1 MRALSSSMWDLVPC
15 PDIELKP
22 PALGAPGPP
31 GKSLR
36 FTLCAVKFC
45 GSRQMHN
52 VAYPSYS
59 SIQNFVLPKNP
70 LRFSCSSFSSSSRT
84 PGQHGSLYSVYSFT
98 FSRMSCNWIHTVCRL
113 FIQGAQKRV
122 DYFEII

>member
-1 MRALSSSMWDLVPC
+1 MRALSCSMWDLVPC

-59 SIQNFVLPKNP
+59 IIQIFVLPKNP
-70 LRFSCSSFSSSSRT
+70 LRFSCLSFSSSS
-84 PGQHGSLYSVYSFT
+84 PLYSVYSFT
-98 FSRMSCNWIHTVCRL
+98 FSRMSCNWIHTVCSL
-113 FIQGAQKRV
+113 FIQGAQKRA